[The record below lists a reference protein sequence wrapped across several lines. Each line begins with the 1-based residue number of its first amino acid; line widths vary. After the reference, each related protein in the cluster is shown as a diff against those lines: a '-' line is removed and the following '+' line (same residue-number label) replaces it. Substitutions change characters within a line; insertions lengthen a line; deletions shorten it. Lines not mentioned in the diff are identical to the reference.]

1 MTRVLVVEP
10 GYCPYQAAFDSPQ
23 AAISE
28 VIEGDSLLLKPFGT
42 SKIGVVC
49 SKNQSLLKYNRQLED
64 GSTIRGRFLVCG
76 LSESKMLGLSKEQAE
91 RYNRLLFFP
100 QVEDNHK
107 EVLTPDVRNRRLE
120 ELSARMRTVRRELNT
135 CADIETDAAA
145 LQLKWQEVRQAEK
158 EEREVNENEQRR
170 RSR

>member
-1 MTRVLVVEP
+1 MTRVLIIEP

-49 SKNQSLLKYNRQLED
+49 SKNQSRLKYNRQLED
-64 GSTIRGRFLVCG
+64 GCTIRGRFLVCG

-91 RYNRLLFFP
+91 LAKAPPVCCSSSGDLPVAKVRPPDERFGSKISFWERL
-100 QVEDNHK
+100 
-107 EVLTPDVRNRRLE
+107 
-120 ELSARMRTVRRELNT
+120 
-135 CADIETDAAA
+135 
-145 LQLKWQEVRQAEK
+145 
-158 EEREVNENEQRR
+158 
-170 RSR
+170 SR

>member
-49 SKNQSLLKYNRQLED
+49 SKNQSRLKYNRQLED
-64 GSTIRGRFLVCG
+64 GCTIRGRFLVCG
-76 LSESKMLGLSKEQAE
+76 LRESKMLGLSKEQAE

-100 QVEDNHK
+100 QEEDMGA
-107 EVLTPDVRNRRLE
+107 P
-120 ELSARMRTVRRELNT
+120 
-135 CADIETDAAA
+135 
-145 LQLKWQEVRQAEK
+145 
-158 EEREVNENEQRR
+158 
-170 RSR
+170 

>member
-49 SKNQSLLKYNRQLED
+49 SKNQSRLKYNRQLED
-64 GSTIRGRFLVCG
+64 GCTIRGRFLVCG
-76 LSESKMLGLSKEQAE
+76 LSESKMLGAFQ
-91 RYNRLLFFP
+91 
-100 QVEDNHK
+100 
-107 EVLTPDVRNRRLE
+107 
-120 ELSARMRTVRRELNT
+120 RTGR
-135 CADIETDAAA
+135 A
-145 LQLKWQEVRQAEK
+145 LQSASVLPAGGRYAVR
-158 EEREVNENEQRR
+158 
-170 RSR
+170 

>member
-1 MTRVLVVEP
+1 MTRVLIVEP

-49 SKNQSLLKYNRQLED
+49 SKNQSRLKYNRQLED
-64 GSTIRGRFLVCG
+64 GCTIRGRFLVCG

-91 RYNRLLFFP
+91 LAKAPPFVFCEEEGVWRGFGEGMRGDGSIRCGVNCG
-100 QVEDNHK
+100 
-107 EVLTPDVRNRRLE
+107 VRQCCWVP
-120 ELSARMRTVRRELNT
+120 ADRTVTGWKPLEFRGVFG
-135 CADIETDAAA
+135 I
-145 LQLKWQEVRQAEK
+145 
-158 EEREVNENEQRR
+158 
-170 RSR
+170 RSSQS

>member
-23 AAISE
+23 AAVSE

-64 GSTIRGRFLVCG
+64 GCTIRGGFWFLDSVSPKCWG
-76 LSESKMLGLSKEQAE
+76 L
-91 RYNRLLFFP
+91 
-100 QVEDNHK
+100 
-107 EVLTPDVRNRRLE
+107 T
-120 ELSARMRTVRRELNT
+120 RTGG
-135 CADIETDAAA
+135 A
-145 LQLKWQEVRQAEK
+145 LQSAAVLPAGGGYAVR
-158 EEREVNENEQRR
+158 
-170 RSR
+170 

>member
-1 MTRVLVVEP
+1 MTRVLIIEP

-49 SKNQSLLKYNRQLED
+49 SKNQSRLKYNRQLED
-64 GSTIRGRFLVCG
+64 GCTIRGRFLVCG

-100 QVEDNHK
+100 QVAGIFCCVPWK
-107 EVLTPDVRNRRLE
+107 TSTARAISSASRICSPSAPSAPPALPSAWKPPARRW
-120 ELSARMRTVRRELNT
+120 R
-135 CADIETDAAA
+135 
-145 LQLKWQEVRQAEK
+145 
-158 EEREVNENEQRR
+158 
-170 RSR
+170 

>member
-28 VIEGDSLLLKPFGT
+28 VIEGNSLLLKPFGT

-49 SKNQSLLKYNRQLED
+49 SKNQSRLKYNRQLED
-64 GSTIRGRFLVCG
+64 GCTIRGRFLVCG

-100 QVEDNHK
+100 QVEDMLSGDLPIAK
-107 EVLTPDVRNRRLE
+107 VRPQDERYGNKLSFWERLE
-120 ELSARMRTVRRELNT
+120 R
-135 CADIETDAAA
+135 
-145 LQLKWQEVRQAEK
+145 
-158 EEREVNENEQRR
+158 
-170 RSR
+170 

>member
-49 SKNQSLLKYNRQLED
+49 SKNQSRLKYNRQLED
-64 GSTIRGRFLVCG
+64 GSTIRGRFLVFG
-76 LSESKMLGLSKEQAE
+76 LSESK
-91 RYNRLLFFP
+91 
-100 QVEDNHK
+100 
-107 EVLTPDVRNRRLE
+107 
-120 ELSARMRTVRRELNT
+120 
-135 CADIETDAAA
+135 I
-145 LQLKWQEVRQAEK
+145 
-158 EEREVNENEQRR
+158 
-170 RSR
+170 

>member
-49 SKNQSLLKYNRQLED
+49 SKNQSRLKYNRQLED
-64 GSTIRGRFLVCG
+64 GCTIRGRFLVCG
-76 LSESKMLGLSKEQAE
+76 LSESKISSLVNLDTLSGIIAGRGCESQ
-91 RYNRLLFFP
+91 RL
-100 QVEDNHK
+100 
-107 EVLTPDVRNRRLE
+107 VLQG
-120 ELSARMRTVRRELNT
+120 SG
-135 CADIETDAAA
+135 
-145 LQLKWQEVRQAEK
+145 
-158 EEREVNENEQRR
+158 
-170 RSR
+170 

>member
-1 MTRVLVVEP
+1 MTRVLIIEP

-49 SKNQSLLKYNRQLED
+49 SKNQSRLKYNRQLED
-64 GSTIRGRFLVCG
+64 GCTIRGRFLVCG

-100 QVEDNHK
+100 QVEDM
-107 EVLTPDVRNRRLE
+107 
-120 ELSARMRTVRRELNT
+120 LSGDLPVVPKCGYRSLRASFALAGAGRAAFSFPACFAASAICSLIGAGRTAWARATSCST
-135 CADIETDAAA
+135 AA
-145 LQLKWQEVRQAEK
+145 
-158 EEREVNENEQRR
+158 
-170 RSR
+170 

>member
-28 VIEGDSLLLKPFGT
+28 VIEGDSLLLKAFGT

-64 GSTIRGRFLVCG
+64 GCTIRGRFLVFG

-100 QVEDNHK
+100 
-107 EVLTPDVRNRRLE
+107 
-120 ELSARMRTVRRELNT
+120 
-135 CADIETDAAA
+135 
-145 LQLKWQEVRQAEK
+145 
-158 EEREVNENEQRR
+158 
-170 RSR
+170 

>member
-10 GYCPYQAAFDSPQ
+10 GYFPYQAAFDSPQ

-49 SKNQSLLKYNRQLED
+49 SKNQSRLKYNRQLED
-64 GSTIRGRFLVCG
+64 GCTIRGRFLVCG

-100 QVEDNHK
+100 QVEDMRFGDLPVAK
-107 EVLTPDVRNRRLE
+107 VRPPDERFGSKISFWERL
-120 ELSARMRTVRRELNT
+120 
-135 CADIETDAAA
+135 
-145 LQLKWQEVRQAEK
+145 
-158 EEREVNENEQRR
+158 
-170 RSR
+170 SR